1 MKLHACLLC
10 LFTMIFNVVGAQDES
25 NADHGTLNTGY
36 YVVVAAFKA
45 HQQDYAERY
54 SSFLEGKASVAAE
67 HKPIV
72 TNKAEVLV
80 AGPPLAEP
88 KVATEIERSSE
99 VAAVAPVVVASEAT
113 PAMEA
118 STISKPSLE
127 KEVGAQQ
134 SETSAVAVAEEMF
147 SFAETPVFFSLYNA
161 TNNRVIEGEVQ
172 IIDAERNVVL
182 KKVKGN
188 DYELLPNPKSKT
200 GKLILVADIFG
211 YRKVQLT
218 LDYNQQIKSG
228 SEYYDKIFGN
238 LIVLDF
244 DMVRYRRGDI
254 ATLYNVYFFKDAAVM
269 LPDSQYELN
278 SLLAMMKEKPYKVM
292 LHGHTN
298 GNARGKIISMGE
310 DQNFFSINGDVKEG
324 YGSAKEL
331 SRKRA
336 ETIKNWLVAN
346 GIDANRIE
354 ITAWGGKR
362 MIHDRHSNRA
372 KHNVRVEVEVLEDGV

>member
-10 LFTMIFNVVGAQDES
+10 LFTMIFNVVGAQDEN

-54 SSFLEGKASVAAE
+54 SSFLEGKGLDASFGFDETRKLFYVFLSRYEERPPSIKEMLRVRQQDGFELAWVRVMKGEASSEQSSVAAE

-238 LIVLDF
+238 FIVLDF

-278 SLLAMMKEKPYKVM
+278 SLLAMMKEKN
-292 LHGHTN
+292 LQ
-298 GNARGKIISMGE
+298 S
-310 DQNFFSINGDVKEG
+310 DV
-324 YGSAKEL
+324 
-331 SRKRA
+331 
-336 ETIKNWLVAN
+336 
-346 GIDANRIE
+346 
-354 ITAWGGKR
+354 AWP
-362 MIHDRHSNRA
+362 HQW
-372 KHNVRVEVEVLEDGV
+372 